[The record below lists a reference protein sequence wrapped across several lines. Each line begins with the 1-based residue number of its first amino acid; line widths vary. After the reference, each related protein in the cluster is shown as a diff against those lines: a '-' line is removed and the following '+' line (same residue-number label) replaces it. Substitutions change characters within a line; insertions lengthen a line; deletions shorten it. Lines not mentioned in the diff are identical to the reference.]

1 MRLHRQATLA
11 ALLLTATVVT
21 GCTGGS
27 TDAEPAPSTPPTAQP
42 TPTASSATPA
52 SDADADAALLPIPVD
67 EISDWAATA
76 VPAGQSGTGG
86 AGTLSGWMSQH
97 TSANQR
103 NTFASVDP
111 GTFQGQIACR
121 GEGTIT
127 VLAGDVEGEGE
138 GDLEGDSATE
148 PVTCRNSTIA
158 FDVTT
163 TRQGVRIDLGL
174 EGDPA
179 MYAVS
184 LTRVG

>member
-1 MRLHRQATLA
+1 MA
-11 ALLLTATVVT
+11 AVLLTTIALA

-27 TDAEPAPSTPPTAQP
+27 ADAEPSQTPATTAVPAPD
-42 TPTASSATPA
+42 ASSETPGSTA
-52 SDADADAALLPIPVD
+52 EGADAEADAALLPIPVD
-67 EISDWAATA
+67 DIREWAETA
-76 VPAGQSGTGG
+76 VPAPSAGTGAG
-86 AGTLSGWMSQH
+86 ALSGWLSQN
-97 TSANQR
+97 TSSNQK
-103 NTFASVDP
+103 NTFASVEP

-127 VLAGDVEGEGE
+127 VAAGEVEGEGE
-138 GDLEGDSATE
+138 GDLEGDSALE

-174 EGDPA
+174 EGAPA

>member
-1 MRLHRQATLA
+1 MA
-11 ALLLTATVVT
+11 AVLLTTIALA

-27 TDAEPAPSTPPTAQP
+27 ADAEPSQPPATTAVPAPD
-42 TPTASSATPA
+42 ASSETPGSTA
-52 SDADADAALLPIPVD
+52 EGADAEADAALLPIPVD
-67 EISDWAATA
+67 DIREWAETA
-76 VPAGQSGTGG
+76 VPAPSAGTGAG
-86 AGTLSGWMSQH
+86 ALSGWLSQN
-97 TSANQR
+97 TSSNQK
-103 NTFASVDP
+103 NTFASVEP

-127 VLAGDVEGEGE
+127 VDAGEVEGAGE
-138 GDLEGDSATE
+138 GDPEGDSATE